1 MRFGVPPVGPDLG
14 SWADQLRRWLAL
26 TWDSLTFK
34 QSGASANQDGILLWD
49 TAGYPVVSKD
59 GEFRQVVLADGYLAA
74 AVTQDVT
81 AALANT
87 AYAITWDTSSGDGV
101 TVAGDTLTFEEAGQY
116 LIAFTAQIA
125 SSSASTVN
133 FWFWPEVNGV
143 DVAGSTMKASLHN
156 NGATIVVSRAT
167 IFQFAAGDDLR
178 AMWATDSTSGFLSE
192 EAATAFAPE
201 TPSVTIAVTRV
212 RQ

>member
-26 TWDSLTFK
+26 TWDSLTFR

-49 TAGYPVVSKD
+49 TAGYPVVSKG

-167 IFQFAAGDDLR
+167 LFQFAAGDDLR

-192 EAATAFAPE
+192 EAATAFSPE
-201 TPSVTIAVTRV
+201 TPAVTIAVTRV

>member
-143 DVAGSTMKASLHN
+143 DVDGSTMKASLHN

>member
-59 GEFRQVVLADGYLAA
+59 GEFRQIVLADGYLAA

-143 DVAGSTMKASLHN
+143 DVTGSTMKASLHN